1 MHPFLLLLGTAAV
14 TYSQMLGHTLAAGA
28 VAIVGGLLQALAKRA
43 KIPVMRS
50 LPTFAPAGSALS
62 IALSVLF
69 LVAGAVLIG
78 IPIASTTQLGMAARI
93 FFPVLGS
100 GALMMFDTADL
111 AGVTPPPTAVAVL
124 TAFVLPFA
132 CAHVPPVT
140 SCIEAKV
147 GNRGPAIVAEVEAD
161 IAQSN
166 WNDLLLAL
174 GPQLGW
180 DVLSCVLDELETNSN
195 PVVAARAKTFK
206 MAHAAKLHGG

>member
-14 TYSQMLGHTLAAGA
+14 TYSQMLGHTLTAGA
-28 VAIVGGLLQALAKRA
+28 MAIVGGLLQALAKRA

-50 LPTFAPAGSALS
+50 LPTFAPAGSSLS

-69 LVAGAVLIG
+69 LLAGAVLIG
-78 IPIASTTQLGMAARI
+78 LPIASTTQFGTAARI

-100 GALMMFDTADL
+100 GALMMFDAADL
-111 AGVTPPPTAVAVL
+111 SGVTPPPTAVAIL
-124 TAFVLPFA
+124 TALALPFA

-140 SCIEAKV
+140 NCIEAKV

-161 IAQSN
+161 IVQSN
-166 WNDLLLAL
+166 WDDLLLAL

-180 DVLSCVLDELETNSN
+180 DVLSCVLSELQNNSN
-195 PVVAARAKTFK
+195 PIVAARAKTFK
-206 MAHAAKLHGG
+206 TVHAAKLAGK